1 MLNGYIIEKR
11 IGSGSYGSVYLVR
24 NKITK
29 EVYAMK
35 KISVTNIKS
44 KEKEYLI
51 SEILIQKAN
60 KCDYII
66 KLVDVFFENN
76 NIYIVSEYAEN
87 GDLDKFIINFKKKRK
102 NINNR
107 TIAKLTLQLASA
119 LKYLHRNNIIHR
131 DIKTSNVFLDKNY
144 NIKLGDLGIAK
155 IMGDRHLANT
165 YIGTPYYMAPE
176 LYNGE
181 QYDNKCDVW
190 SLGCILFE
198 LITLNKPFEGRNI
211 MDLAN
216 KIKNN
221 NVDYRYIY
229 KYKTEYVNLLSKMLQ
244 KNPSKRCDISFIY
257 NNKFLGNL
265 TEDSEYLI
273 ENCLAKTNKNFGI
286 LPKINI
292 FDNWKFVIKE
302 INERVIDTIKLLSPR
317 NNKNLN
323 FDNISNVELRSQSS
337 PNYSNYRKKLSPINN
352 EVYVEPHKQISELVP
367 ENSKYTHRKYK
378 NLIDKIDIKL
388 SNKKYSENPYARN
401 YLPKIQS
408 DDNLIKFNRNNDKY
422 KEYLSKI
429 KSEDNLGVKHDIPSN
444 LNLPKI
450 VRHSNVNNKI
460 YAKPKRDNHICKLP
474 KIENLPQKLPKLD
487 KIPSRNNIRGNIR
500 GRDNYYKN
508 IAVFKDNYVSPYRYN
523 RAKKNYYVYNSDAIK
538 AVFNY
543 GY

>member
-24 NKITK
+24 NKQSN

-35 KISVTNIKS
+35 KICVSNIKT
-44 KEKEYLI
+44 KEREYLI

-60 KCDYII
+60 KCEYII
-66 KLVDVFFENN
+66 KLIDVFFENN

-155 IMGDRHLANT
+155 IMGNRHLANT

-176 LYNGE
+176 LYKGE
-181 QYDNKCDVW
+181 QYDTKCDIW
-190 SLGCILFE
+190 SLGCILYE

-216 KIKNN
+216 KIKYNN
-221 NVDYRYIY
+221 IDYRYIY
-229 KYKTEYVNLLSKMLQ
+229 KHKSEYSNMLNQMLQ
-244 KNPSKRCDISFIY
+244 KNPNKRCDISFVY
-257 NNKFLGNL
+257 DNKFLGTL
-265 TEDSEYLI
+265 TGDNDYLI
-273 ENCLAKTNKNFGI
+273 ENCLVKTNKNFGI
-286 LPKINI
+286 LPKINM
-292 FDNWKFVIKE
+292 FSNWKYVIKE
-302 INERVIDTIKLLSPR
+302 INERVADTIKLLSPR
-317 NNKNLN
+317 NKNLE
-323 FDNISNVELRSQSS
+323 FDSIPDTQIRSQSS
-337 PNYSNYRKKLSPINN
+337 PVYSDNRKKLAPINRLSNIN
-352 EVYVEPHKQISELVP
+352 ENAKVNNENPLQSEY
-367 ENSKYTHRKYK
+367 NYKKYQ
-378 NLIDKIDIKL
+378 NLIDKVDIKL
-388 SNKKYSENPYARN
+388 NKKKYSNNPYARN

-408 DDNLIKFNRNNDKY
+408 EDNLVKFNRNKDYKHNDRY
-422 KEYLSKI
+422 KEYLNKI
-429 KSEDNLGVKHDIPSN
+429 KSEENLAVKPRINSDV
-444 LNLPKI
+444 NLPKI
-450 VRHSNVNNKI
+450 VRHSNVNNRAYNRYK
-460 YAKPKRDNHICKLP
+460 AN
-474 KIENLPQKLPKLD
+474 NTPQQLPKLERV
-487 KIPSRNNIRGNIR
+487 PSRNIR
-500 GRDNYYKN
+500 GRNEYYKK
-508 IAVFKDNYVSPYRYN
+508 IEVFKENYVSPYRYN
-523 RAKKNYYVYNSDAIK
+523 RNRNNNYIYNSDAIK

>member
-474 KIENLPQKLPKLD
+474 KIENLPKKLPKLD

>member
-337 PNYSNYRKKLSPINN
+337 PNYSNYRKKT
-352 EVYVEPHKQISELVP
+352 
-367 ENSKYTHRKYK
+367 KY
-378 NLIDKIDIKL
+378 
-388 SNKKYSENPYARN
+388 
-401 YLPKIQS
+401 
-408 DDNLIKFNRNNDKY
+408 
-422 KEYLSKI
+422 
-429 KSEDNLGVKHDIPSN
+429 
-444 LNLPKI
+444 
-450 VRHSNVNNKI
+450 
-460 YAKPKRDNHICKLP
+460 
-474 KIENLPQKLPKLD
+474 
-487 KIPSRNNIRGNIR
+487 
-500 GRDNYYKN
+500 
-508 IAVFKDNYVSPYRYN
+508 
-523 RAKKNYYVYNSDAIK
+523 
-538 AVFNY
+538 
-543 GY
+543 